1 MAAISLAI
9 IGKNNE
15 PLFIKEFFDE
25 SNRCSTNF
33 LYEEELFG
41 LPPPKDR
48 PPPACSLRQQFILH
62 SALDR
67 FEQLAGPSPGY
78 AWRTTNASGTDAMF
92 VGLLCPVDDLRVYG
106 YMTTTQIK
114 FILCVED
121 DALPDDQPSVDE
133 MIKRLLFKIH
143 RLYVEQTLNPF
154 SSMGAPISSPRFES
168 QLKST
173 VTAYNHAVAR

>member
-106 YMTTTQIK
+106 KSHDVWIPASFNSNGY
-114 FILCVED
+114 
-121 DALPDDQPSVDE
+121 
-133 MIKRLLFKIH
+133 LFSNNIDC
-143 RLYVEQTLNPF
+143 F
-154 SSMGAPISSPRFES
+154 SEKG
-168 QLKST
+168 T
-173 VTAYNHAVAR
+173 